1 MKGLRAPACSALLA
15 VGLAT
20 AASASQAAQTDSAS
34 QVARTDSAGAQL
46 DFQNVPIATVL
57 SALAEA
63 GRLNVTFGQLPD
75 RAITLRLGSPL
86 ESGEVLSLLRTVA
99 EANGLEVVEADDLVI
114 VRLPEAEMAIEEEE
128 GPQEETRQIYVYRLR
143 HSRAPALTQTLR
155 ALFGRPGAQP
165 GAPAD
170 GAAGEGPGVEQ
181 GRDLF
186 ALGIDAATQETRSTL
201 PGELSG
207 DLQIVADDPTNSI
220 LVRASPA
227 DWGVIQQAI
236 QVLDQRP
243 LQVLIEM
250 LIVEVR
256 RDRQIDVGVSAETTE
271 PLDVP
276 GGGSVEGGLRSSLQ
290 GDLLVSARQ
299 LGGLDLEVALSLLSA
314 SGDVRILSRPVVL
327 AQNNQESS
335 ILIGSERP
343 FVQVFRSLP
352 TEAAVRDQIV
362 QYRDIG
368 TSLNIV
374 PTIYADGYVN
384 LSVVQ
389 EVSTATSEVQFGAP
403 VISTRQ
409 ASVELFTRGGQ
420 TVVMGGLIDEQTVRT
435 RSGVPLLKD
444 IPLLGYLFGST
455 SDRRVQAELFL
466 FLTAHVVESDDDV
479 DRLLDAIE
487 NATEML
493 PALPPP
499 ILRPSG
505 NADGISVPSVRPLHE
520 SRDSARV
527 EGRTR

>member
-20 AASASQAAQTDSAS
+20 AASASQVAQTDSA
-34 QVARTDSAGAQL
+34 GAEL

-86 ESGEVLSLLRTVA
+86 ESGEVLPLLRTVA
-99 EANGLEVVEADDLVI
+99 EANGLEVVESDDLVI
-114 VRLPEAEMAIEEEE
+114 VRLPEAEMAMEEE

-143 HSRAPALTQTLR
+143 HTRAPALTQTLR
-155 ALFGRPGAQP
+155 ALFGRAGAEPGA
-165 GAPAD
+165 AAD
-170 GAAGEGPGVEQ
+170 GATGEGRGVEQ

-186 ALGIDAATQETRSTL
+186 ALGIDAAQETRSTL

-256 RDRQIDVGVSAETTE
+256 RDRQIDIGVSAETSE
-271 PLDVP
+271 PLEVP

-409 ASVELFTRGGQ
+409 ASVELFTRAGQ
-420 TVVMGGLIDEQTVRT
+420 TVVMGGLIDEQTVTT

-466 FLTAHVVESDDDV
+466 FLTAHVVESDDDL
-479 DRLLDAIE
+479 DRLLEAIE

-499 ILRPSG
+499 ILQPLG
-505 NADGISVPSVRPLHE
+505 NADGIPVPSVRPLHE
-520 SRDSARV
+520 PRDSARV